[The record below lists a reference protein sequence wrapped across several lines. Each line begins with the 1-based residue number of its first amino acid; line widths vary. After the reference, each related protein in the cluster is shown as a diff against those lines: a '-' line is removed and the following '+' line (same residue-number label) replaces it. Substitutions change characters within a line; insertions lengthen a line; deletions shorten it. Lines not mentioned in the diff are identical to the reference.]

1 MFNPF
6 KRKKRFSDYVI
17 DLGKLKSRG
26 IIKQPVD
33 DASSV
38 SSSETSEGSLGF
50 LGSMAGAAES
60 NSPFGSSEPGEDK
73 IRSFS
78 ERLYK
83 ILDRLD
89 LLEHKIDRIERKIGL
104 KEEY

>member
-6 KRKKRFSDYVI
+6 KRKKRFSDYVV

-26 IIKQPVD
+26 IIKEPLD

-38 SSSETSEGSLGF
+38 SSSETAGSMGF
-50 LGSMAGAAES
+50 LGSMANAASES
-60 NSPFGSSEPGEDK
+60 TFSSNEPSEDK